1 MLSKFHKYLKK
12 IGLSFIG
19 GVFALALGLLLLVPE
34 AQSGETGARKYTR
47 ESGETGARKYT
58 RESGETGAKKYNTRE
73 SGETDTGRKK
83 MNRTNRSVDY
93 VPRYDVQRMN
103 YGPTDIPSRRPRR
116 PDYVVTDGE
125 TNYVVH
131 RRGALVGNGETN
143 KAVLLKQG
151 ERQIAQGEKEG
162 RVLIKGSER
171 DSDQPTGVHRI
182 GRKGK
187 EKERQRQALLAEQNA
202 AESFG
207 KGREK
212 DTPRKQLGKEGKGG
226 DSMGASETSTNGI
239 KTLMWQTAAPPSGSV
254 HTARSPRR
262 AGSLERRGDIQRNRD
277 VNNSARKI
285 KERNRERQGE
295 SKTNVVRRTHSKE
308 SADDK
313 ADSSN

>member
-1 MLSKFHKYLKK
+1 MFNKLYK
-12 IGLSFIG
+12 IIKDTGLPTLG
-19 GVFALALGLLLLVPE
+19 AVLALVLVMLLLVPE
-34 AQSGETGARKYTR
+34 VQ
-47 ESGETGARKYT
+47 
-58 RESGETGAKKYNTRE
+58 SGETGAKKYTRENSETGAKKYVRESSEIGAKKFTRE

-116 PDYVVTDGE
+116 PNYVVVDGE

-131 RRGALVGNGETN
+131 RRGALAGNGETN
-143 KAVLLKQG
+143 NVMLLKQG
-151 ERQIAQGEKEG
+151 ERHIAQGEKDG
-162 RVLIKGSER
+162 RVLIKGSEQ
-171 DSDQPTGVHRI
+171 DSDQPTGVHRV

-187 EKERQRQALLAEQNA
+187 ERERQRQAVLAEQDA

-207 KGREK
+207 KAREK
-212 DTPRKQLGKEGKGG
+212 DNPRKRLGKEGKGG
-226 DSMGASETSTNGI
+226 DSMGASETSTNGL
-239 KTLMWQTAAPPSGSV
+239 KNLMWQTAAPPSGSV

-262 AGSLERRGDIQRNRD
+262 AGSLERRGDIQRNYD

-295 SKTNVVRRTHSKE
+295 SKTNIVRRTRSKE